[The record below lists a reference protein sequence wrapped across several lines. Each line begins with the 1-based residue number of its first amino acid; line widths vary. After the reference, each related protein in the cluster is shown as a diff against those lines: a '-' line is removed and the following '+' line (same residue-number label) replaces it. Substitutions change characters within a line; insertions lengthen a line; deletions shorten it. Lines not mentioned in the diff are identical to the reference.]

1 MIVSLGARK
10 HATVRGRGAVVL
22 RSLFAGFCL
31 WTVAAFAQS
40 DPQAALPQA
49 TTAFRADSTLVLVPV
64 SVTDPSNRY
73 VLGLEKEDFHLFEDD
88 VAQTVTHFSSEDAPL
103 SIGLLVDTS
112 GSMGFKLDTSRRAVI
127 EFLKTLNAADEAFLV
142 DFSDRAELAVS
153 LTSDAAVIEDK
164 LTSVT
169 SGGLTALLDAVHAGL
184 QEMKHAK
191 NPRKALLIISDGG
204 DNNSRFTANQIEDLV
219 READVQIYAMGVFEP
234 VLSFGVTSAEM
245 SGPKLLSEIA
255 EQTGGR
261 ALAATNLR
269 DLPSIAERI
278 GIELRNQYVLAYSP
292 ANKNHDGKYR
302 KVQVKLDEPK
312 ALPALKARWRLGYYA
327 PND

>member
-1 MIVSLGARK
+1 
-10 HATVRGRGAVVL
+10 VL
-22 RSLFAGFCL
+22 RVLLAVFSACA
-31 WTVAAFAQS
+31 VAAFAQS
-40 DPQAALPQA
+40 DPQAALPQGTLPQATLPQA
-49 TTAFRADSTLVLVPV
+49 TTAFRADTTLVLVPV
-64 SVTDPSNRY
+64 SVTDPTNRY
-73 VLGLEKEDFHLFEDD
+73 VLGLEKEDFHLLEDG
-88 VAQTVTHFSSEDAPL
+88 VAQTITHFSSEDAPL

-112 GSMGFKLDTSRRAVI
+112 GSMGAKLDTSRRAVM
-127 EFLKTLNAADEAFLV
+127 EFLKTLNASDEAFLV
-142 DFSDRAELAVS
+142 EFSDRAELAVG
-153 LTSDAAVIEDK
+153 LTSDAREIEDK

-169 SGGLTALLDAVHAGL
+169 SGGLTALLDAVHTGL

-204 DNNSRFTANQIEDLV
+204 DNNSRFTATQIEDLV

-234 VLSFGVTSAEM
+234 VLSFGGSSAEM

-261 ALAATNLR
+261 ALAATSLH
-269 DLPSIAERI
+269 DLPAIAERI

-292 ANKNHDGKYR
+292 ANKNRDGKYR
-302 KVQVKLDEPK
+302 KVLVKLDQPK
-312 ALPALKARWRLGYYA
+312 ALPPLKARWRLGYYA

>member
-1 MIVSLGARK
+1 MV
-10 HATVRGRGAVVL
+10 VRT
-22 RSLFAGFCL
+22 LFALFSACA
-31 WTVAAFAQS
+31 VAAFGQS
-40 DPQAALPQA
+40 YPQAAPPQA
-49 TTAFRADSTLVLVPV
+49 TTSFRTETTLVLVPV

-73 VLGLEKEDFHLFEDD
+73 VLGLEKQDFHLFEDD
-88 VAQTVTHFSSEDAPL
+88 VEQTVTHFSNEDAAL

-112 GSMGFKLDTSRRAVI
+112 GSMGFKLDTSRRAVV
-127 EFLKTLNAADEAFLV
+127 EFLKTLNASDEAFLV
-142 DFSDRAELAVS
+142 EFSDRAELAVG
-153 LTSDAAVIEDK
+153 LTSDSHQIEDK

-169 SGGLTALLDAVHAGL
+169 SGGLTAMLDAVHTGL

-204 DNNSRFTANQIEDLV
+204 DNNSRFTASQIEDLV

-234 VLSFGVTSAEM
+234 VLSFGLSAAEM

-255 EQTGGR
+255 DQTGGR
-261 ALAATNLR
+261 ALAASSLR

-292 ANKNHDGKYR
+292 ANKNRDGKFR
-302 KVQVKLDEPK
+302 KVQVKLNQPK
-312 ALPALKARWRLGYYA
+312 ALPPLKARWRLGYYA